1 MITPSQI
8 REKKISTV
16 ESGGY
21 NKDEV
26 NELLL
31 DVIESYEAVYAENKE
46 LYRKMEILAN
56 RIEEYRAD
64 EDSIKSALINAQKMA
79 TQVVNEAKESAEKK
93 ISESAASAQQTV
105 LDAKEKADKIIGEA
119 RDYVANLTQEKE
131 KAAGEI
137 MSEAEKKANAAISG
151 AKLVAQN
158 AIDEAKT
165 ISRDIIA
172 KAKAEKEYNQ
182 NITTK
187 LKEESKSFKAS
198 LVSLYETQL
207 QKLKDIVEQDSSDDI
222 EEEFNTLIN
231 HIDALSEEDIPQETV
246 EEVEEIVEEIVEE
259 PVQEEIAEAP
269 QTNEETVEEVTEEPA
284 DDELILDEQL
294 DAVDSIIEEIG
305 DVPQASEKE
314 IEPVPES
321 PEKVAD
327 AINAFSSDEI
337 TPIDN
342 SSSIPVVEEEVMPFE
357 TYFNVNRNDPHNTN
371 ETISLIPPDDDEDD
385 DDTTKFKGFFKK
397 KK

>member
-222 EEEFNTLIN
+222 EDEFNTLIN
-231 HIDALSEEDIPQETV
+231 HIDALSEDDIPQETV

-269 QTNEETVEEVTEEPA
+269 EAA
-284 DDELILDEQL
+284 DEAVDEAVQLILDEQL

>member
-182 NITTK
+182 NITAK

-231 HIDALSEEDIPQETV
+231 HIDALSEDDIPQET
-246 EEVEEIVEEIVEE
+246 EEVEEIIEEIVEE

-269 QTNEETVEEVTEEPA
+269 EAADEAVDEAVQESVE
-284 DDELILDEQL
+284 DELILDEQL